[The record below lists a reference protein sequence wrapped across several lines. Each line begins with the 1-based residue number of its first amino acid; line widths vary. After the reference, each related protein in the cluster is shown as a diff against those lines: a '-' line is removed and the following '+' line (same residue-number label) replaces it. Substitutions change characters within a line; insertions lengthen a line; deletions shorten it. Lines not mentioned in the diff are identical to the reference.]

1 MSHVDDGTLHAYLDG
16 ELAPAEAQGVDAH
29 LAQCPACRSRV
40 DEERA
45 LIARADELLG
55 LAAPPD
61 RAVPPFRAGDLKPPV
76 RLWWQLRLPLAWAA
90 TVTLALGIGMYLGGG
105 VLPRRAPRPATE
117 ALDSAAR
124 DLTAPR
130 LAARAPQA
138 KQRAARGGAAATPAA
153 PPLPVER
160 DALRESAAVA
170 ANALGRA
177 RTEPVAPSFAAR
189 KAAAEPSPP
198 PPQSPPPPMPAVPVS
213 LDSARLLL
221 GQDPLALPDVPIRAL
236 RHERA
241 LGEVVIVVEQ
251 ALDSTTVIELR
262 ERRPLP
268 LALSEVVVTGAYEGR
283 QGPERARHD
292 SVADGMRQRVA
303 PTLRV
308 EISGP
313 LPADSLKQLWQRL
326 KPVKP

>member
-16 ELAPAEAQGVDAH
+16 ELAPVEAQGVDAH

-76 RLWWQLRLPLAWAA
+76 RLWWQVRLPLAWAA
-90 TVTLALGIGMYLGGG
+90 TVTVALGIGMYLGGG
-105 VLPRRAPRPATE
+105 VLPRRAPPPATE

-138 KQRAARGGAAATPAA
+138 KQRAPQGGGAATPAA
-153 PPLPVER
+153 PPVPVER
-160 DALRESAAVA
+160 DALRQSAAVA
-170 ANALGRA
+170 ANAPGHAPLS
-177 RTEPVAPSFAAR
+177 EPVAPSFAALI
-189 KAAAEPSPP
+189 
-198 PPQSPPPPMPAVPVS
+198 S

-221 GQDPLALPDVPIRAL
+221 GQDPLALPDVPIRGL
-236 RHERA
+236 RRERA

-251 ALDSTTVIELR
+251 ALDSSTVIELR

-268 LALSEVVVTGAYEGR
+268 PALDEVVVTGAYEGR

-292 SVADGMRQRVA
+292 SVAAGIMRA

>member
-105 VLPRRAPRPATE
+105 VLPRRAPPPATE
-117 ALDSAAR
+117 ARDSAAR

-138 KQRAARGGAAATPAA
+138 KQQAARGGAAATPVA

-177 RTEPVAPSFAAR
+177 RREPVAPSFAAR

-198 PPQSPPPPMPAVPVS
+198 PPQSPPATVPVS
-213 LDSARLLL
+213 LDSARQLL

-236 RHERA
+236 RHERVP
-241 LGEVVIVVEQ
+241 GEVVIVVEQ

-292 SVADGMRQRVA
+292 SVAAGMMRA

>member
-29 LAQCPACRSRV
+29 LAQGPACRSRV

-76 RLWWQLRLPLAWAA
+76 RLWWQVRLPLAWAA
-90 TVTLALGIGMYLGGG
+90 TVTVALGIGMYLGGG
-105 VLPRRAPRPATE
+105 VLPRRAPRPAAE
-117 ALDSAAR
+117 ARLD
-124 DLTAPR
+124 TAPR

-138 KQRAARGGAAATPAA
+138 KQRAAPGQGAATPAA
-153 PPLPVER
+153 PPVPLER
-160 DALRESAAVA
+160 DALRQSAAVA
-170 ANALGRA
+170 ANAPGHAPLS
-177 RTEPVAPSFAAR
+177 EPVAPSFAA
-189 KAAAEPSPP
+189 PI
-198 PPQSPPPPMPAVPVS
+198 S

-236 RHERA
+236 RRERA

-251 ALDSTTVIELR
+251 ALDSSTVIELR
-262 ERRPLP
+262 ERRPLSVA
-268 LALSEVVVTGAYEGR
+268 LAEVVATGAA
-283 QGPERARHD
+283 ERRKSARYD
-292 SVADGMRQRVA
+292 SAAAGMVRAPPPSLRVA
-303 PTLRV
+303 
-308 EISGP
+308 ISGP
-313 LPADSLKQLWQRL
+313 LPADSLKQLLQRL
-326 KPVKP
+326 KPVRP